1 MRFFQLTAC
10 ALALAVPLPAEIALH
25 APEPSRSA
33 PPQFASQQ
41 LRSSGMIFS
50 GTVLSIVHFSAP
62 ASVETTQI
70 TFKVERAVRGTR
82 AGQLLRVR
90 EWQGL
95 WNSGERYR
103 VGERVLLF
111 LYPSSKL
118 GLTSPVGGA
127 LGRYA
132 IDKSGRV
139 LVNDGQGPRPK
150 PIELRSFVATIR
162 SAAKE

>member
-1 MRFFQLTAC
+1 MRFFQFTAC
-10 ALALAVPLPAEIALH
+10 ALVLAVPLPAEIALH
-25 APEPSRSA
+25 APEPSHSV

-41 LRSSGMIFS
+41 LRRSGMIFS
-50 GTVLSIVHFSAP
+50 GAVLSVVHVSAP
-62 ASVETTQI
+62 ASVGTTQI
-70 TFKVERAVRGTR
+70 TFKVESAVRGTR

-95 WNSGERYR
+95 WNSGERYH

-150 PIELRSFVATIR
+150 PIQLRSFVAAIR